1 MSLDDLLGLLFLLF
15 FIVLPALQGLR
26 RSPQAPPVFPEDLP
40 LPEPPRPKAR
50 PKPRPK
56 PKPALPPSP
65 PPSREGESLE
75 RTITPGRERLEV
87 RFREDIAEEVR
98 EKPAKKRLLAT
109 DRESLLKGVI
119 WHEILKKPKGL

>member
-1 MSLDDLLGLLFLLF
+1 
-15 FIVLPALQGLR
+15 
-26 RSPQAPPVFPEDLP
+26 
-40 LPEPPRPKAR
+40 
-50 PKPRPK
+50 
-56 PKPALPPSP
+56 
-65 PPSREGESLE
+65 
-75 RTITPGRERLEV
+75 LEV